1 MKIKIKRFDKS
12 LPMPEYKTKGAAG
25 FDLYSRK
32 EVLIKAGEIGYAP
45 LNIVIDIPATH
56 WAMVSAR
63 SSLHKEGLLLAN
75 GIGVGDSDFCGDDD
89 EYTATL
95 FNFSKKDVVIEKGQR
110 IAQMLILPYEK
121 VEIEETIKLDNKN
134 RGGFGTTGKK

>member
-12 LPMPEYKTKGAAG
+12 LPMPEYKTVGAAG
-25 FDLYSRK
+25 FDLYSRQ
-32 EVLIKAGEIGYAP
+32 EITIKAGQIGYAP
-45 LNIVIDIPATH
+45 LNIAIDIPSTH

-75 GIGVGDSDFCGDDD
+75 GIGVGDSDFCGNDD
-89 EYTATL
+89 EYTAAL
-95 FNFSKKDVVIEKGQR
+95 LNFSKKDVVIEKGQR

-121 VEIEETIKLDNKN
+121 VEIEAVEKLDNKN
-134 RGGFGTTGKK
+134 RGGFGSTGKK